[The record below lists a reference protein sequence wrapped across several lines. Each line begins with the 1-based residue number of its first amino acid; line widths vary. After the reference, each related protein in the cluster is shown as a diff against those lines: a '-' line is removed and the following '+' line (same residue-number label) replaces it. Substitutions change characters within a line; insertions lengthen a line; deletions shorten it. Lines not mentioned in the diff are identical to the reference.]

1 LVKAWRLNNARR
13 ERRQGQEKVVLPL
26 RRSRSGLAACP
37 EKARR
42 SSAFLGSQQIPA
54 PMNPIKPL
62 SLKIRPEIRSRL
74 KQVAYRMEWSE
85 HQLAKNVLEATLDRI
100 ERNDSTAL
108 DRLIHLS
115 RTAADFAPVSATPT
129 IP

>member
-1 LVKAWRLNNARR
+1 
-13 ERRQGQEKVVLPL
+13 
-26 RRSRSGLAACP
+26 
-37 EKARR
+37 
-42 SSAFLGSQQIPA
+42 
-54 PMNPIKPL
+54 MNPIKPL

-100 ERNDSTAL
+100 ERNDSAAL

-115 RTAADFAPVSATPT
+115 QTAANYASSALEAAPSL
-129 IP
+129 